1 MQPDNTRNT
10 ILFVVCA
17 VAIFVFYDLFVL
29 RPNEAKRQA
38 EVRAAQSQAAA
49 QAGSVGPTAPGAA
62 PAIQALARPEALAQ
76 SPRVPVRNP
85 FLQGSVALE
94 GGRIDDLFLTRYRET
109 MEERSPAVELFRPE
123 GARASFFADFGWTGA
138 NVPGLPGP
146 GTVWTLAEGGTLTPT
161 SPITLRY
168 DNGAGLVFTRRVA
181 VDERYMFTVTDGVA
195 NRTGAPVTL
204 APYGAVQQ
212 QGVPPDFT
220 NIQIVHEGAIGM
232 LGGDLVEIKWPK
244 WRKREEPLV
253 ETSTG
258 GWVGITE
265 KYWMA
270 ALIPDQSSKIEAR
283 FRNTEVG
290 GVTVFDSTF
299 TGEPRT
305 LAPGTATT
313 NTTRLFAGAK
323 RVQIL
328 DAYSKDLNIPRLRWA
343 VDWGFL
349 WFLTQPIFAVLEF
362 FHGLVGN
369 FGVAI
374 LLLTVVI
381 KALFYPLAN
390 KAFTSMSKL
399 KKLQPQMEEIK
410 KRYGK
415 DPQKQQQETL
425 ALYQRE
431 KVNPVSG
438 CLPILL
444 QIPVF
449 YALYKTLT
457 VTLEMRH
464 APFFGWVNDL
474 SARDPTTALN
484 LFGLLPFD
492 PADAPLIGGLLGG
505 PLHIGVWPLLY
516 GLSMWLTQSM
526 QPMSA
531 DPIQKK
537 IFQFFP
543 VIFTF
548 VMAPFAVGL
557 VIYWTWQ
564 NALSILQ
571 QYVIMR
577 RSGTDNPIDGMLARL
592 RGRRAPAPG
601 A

>member
-62 PAIQALARPEALAQ
+62 PAVQALARPQALAQ
-76 SPRVPVRNP
+76 SPRVPGPQPLPAGLRR
-85 FLQGSVALE
+85 A
-94 GGRIDDLFLTRYRET
+94 GRRAHRRPVPDPLPRDHG
-109 MEERSPAVELFRPE
+109 ERSPAVELFRPE

-146 GTVWTLAEGGTLTPT
+146 GTGLDAGGGRHAHAHLAHHPA
-161 SPITLRY
+161 LRQRR
-168 DNGAGLVFTRRVA
+168 GAGVHAPGGGGRA
-181 VDERYMFTVTDGVA
+181 VHVHVTDSVA

-362 FHGLVGN
+362 FHGWS
-369 FGVAI
+369 A
-374 LLLTVVI
+374 
-381 KALFYPLAN
+381 
-390 KAFTSMSKL
+390 TS
-399 KKLQPQMEEIK
+399 
-410 KRYGK
+410 
-415 DPQKQQQETL
+415 
-425 ALYQRE
+425 A
-431 KVNPVSG
+431 
-438 CLPILL
+438 
-444 QIPVF
+444 
-449 YALYKTLT
+449 
-457 VTLEMRH
+457 
-464 APFFGWVNDL
+464 W
-474 SARDPTTALN
+474 
-484 LFGLLPFD
+484 
-492 PADAPLIGGLLGG
+492 
-505 PLHIGVWPLLY
+505 
-516 GLSMWLTQSM
+516 
-526 QPMSA
+526 
-531 DPIQKK
+531 
-537 IFQFFP
+537 
-543 VIFTF
+543 
-548 VMAPFAVGL
+548 
-557 VIYWTWQ
+557 
-564 NALSILQ
+564 
-571 QYVIMR
+571 
-577 RSGTDNPIDGMLARL
+577 RSCC
-592 RGRRAPAPG
+592 
-601 A
+601 